1 MTDFDK
7 IQGKTNK
14 LHWLEKISAKK
25 LKVLSLQFEMN
36 ADERLFRF
44 GEYNKKSQGGYG
56 KGSKNQNGKSK
67 WHLPNCNGPLG
78 VLPFTVW

>member
-7 IQGKTNK
+7 IQGKTNT
-14 LHWLEKISAKK
+14 LHWLEEMSAKK

-44 GEYNKKSQGGYG
+44 GDYNKKSQG
-56 KGSKNQNGKSK
+56 
-67 WHLPNCNGPLG
+67 C
-78 VLPFTVW
+78 